1 MESVSPVTSITG
13 ILDNT
18 GLETLRTI
26 HIGVYFYSRAV
37 CVMISSREAEMELE
51 ELLKDREF
59 EEGEKRLERALV
71 IAGRE
76 WEKVRLS
83 LGDCGDIGGFD
94 KEDFM
99 IGVIKEDVIIREP
112 LVSPT
117 KSVSVYAPTF
127 YPMYF
132 INNLLSMEEKF
143 AERGYSTSEA
153 LYVYIELATKASE
166 RLGLNGTFAMAFG
179 AGYGSV
185 RTGWVAEKGLPVE
198 REIFFDMF
206 FRGRKK
212 DYDWDFYWT
221 PVRERLR
228 EILSRFRAW
237 QEDEDLF
244 HREVKSKAV
253 VIPMMV

>member
-1 MESVSPVTSITG
+1 MTWIQ
-13 ILDNT
+13 
-18 GLETLRTI
+18 TLRTL
-26 HIGVYFYSRAV
+26 HIGVYFYSRAD
-37 CVMISSREAEMELE
+37 CVIISSREAVMELE

-71 IAGRE
+71 IAERE

-83 LGDCGDIGGFD
+83 LGECGDIGGFD

-112 LVSPT
+112 LISPT
-117 KSVSVYAPTF
+117 KSVSFYAPTF
-127 YPMYF
+127 YPMYL
-132 INNLLSMEEKF
+132 INNLLTMDEKF
-143 AERGYSTSEA
+143 EERGYSTSEA

-166 RLGLNGTFAMAFG
+166 RLGLRGTFAMAFG

-185 RTGWVAEKGLPVE
+185 RTGWVAEKGFPVE

-206 FRGRKK
+206 FKSRKK

-221 PVRERLR
+221 SVRERLR
-228 EILSRFRAW
+228 EILARFRAW
-237 QEDEDLF
+237 QEDEELF

-253 VIPMMV
+253 VIPMLV